1 VRFMG
6 GIAAIAL
13 GLALG
18 TASCGGRDEAFR
30 IAVQVECQ
38 GGFAGVAE
46 PELAG
51 ALFPLLQRGAELAG
65 RSPSEGVQGARI
77 AGRPIDVKVG
87 CTESLEPTYAVLQ
100 LRELVEGWHPDV
112 VVGSGIGG
120 QDGIIV
126 RDLARRYPTV
136 TFVLPVASAQEIT
149 LFHPAP
155 NVFRLVPDNTQSV
168 AGLGSYAYRIL
179 GWRRAAVVGGPY
191 PYPDDWEQAAGFI
204 AEFCSLGGTVTRD
217 DGGAWTDP
225 ATAAARYETAVDGV
239 AVLSSLTLAP
249 ELLKAMAKQGHV
261 ASRLVLGG
269 WAVEN
274 HANLDVPGA
283 DLRGVTLASM
293 LPLHGGPPGWRRWV
307 ASFAKTYHG
316 IPSGTDIGVLVV
328 GYRNAVE
335 AVASALE
342 RVDGDPGP
350 GGAKLRETL
359 AGMTVAA
366 VPSPMRFDE
375 NRQAVTTV
383 YLSRLGRTGA
393 AGARTVSVIR
403 RVDESYGGIFGPP
416 HGAPTA
422 TRPRCDRSAKAPPWA
437 R

>member
-1 VRFMG
+1 MRLAA
-6 GIAAIAL
+6 GIAAMAL
-13 GLALG
+13 GVALG
-18 TASCGGRDEAFR
+18 AVSCGGREDAFR
-30 IAVQVECQ
+30 LAVQVECE
-38 GGFAGVAE
+38 GSFAGFAE

-65 RSPSEGVQGARI
+65 RPPTEGVEGARV
-77 AGRPIDVKVG
+77 AGRPVDVKVG
-87 CTESLEPTYAVLQ
+87 CTESLEPTYAVPQ
-100 LRELVEGWHPDV
+100 LRELVESWHPDV

-126 RDLARRYPTV
+126 RDLARRYPDV

-149 LFHPAP
+149 LFDPAP

-168 AGLGSYAYRIL
+168 AGLGSYAYRTL

-191 PYPDDWEQAAGFI
+191 PYPDDWEHAAGFI
-204 AEFCSLGGTVTRD
+204 AEFCSLGGTVIRD
-217 DGGAWTDP
+217 DGGAWTNP
-225 ATAAARYETAVDGV
+225 AKAAARYATGVDGV
-239 AVLSSLTLAP
+239 AVLSALALAP
-249 ELLKAMAKQGHV
+249 GLLKAMAKQGQL

-283 DLRGVTLASM
+283 DLRGVTMASL
-293 LPLHGGPPGWRRWV
+293 LPLDGGPPRWRRWV
-307 ASFAKTYHG
+307 ASFAKTYQG
-316 IPSGTDIGVLVV
+316 TPSGTDIGVLVV
-328 GYRNAVE
+328 GYQNAVE
-335 AVASALE
+335 AVASGLE
-342 RVDGDPGP
+342 RLDGDAGP

-359 AGMTVAA
+359 ARMTVAA
-366 VPSPMRFDE
+366 VPNAVRFDE

-393 AGARTVSVIR
+393 AGGRTVSVVR
-403 RVDESYGGIFGPP
+403 RIDAAYGGIFGPP
-416 HGAPTA
+416 HGAPTP